1 VNISKVKTISG
12 VQSLIYTICEVDKV
26 EIYLDVLLLENLV
39 INYLI
44 LYVTAKFSHLKVS
57 TLRLFAGSIVG
68 ALYVA
73 FIILQPGIMIY
84 YTTLA
89 KILLSIFIIAVT
101 FSPRKVLPFIKTLV
115 MFYISTFIFAGAAL
129 AFLSFNQQGGF
140 VRNGIVYVFG
150 QSKWSLLVFSLATV
164 GLIIKIFMEVIQSK
178 ITKERLLIPVKIVFD
193 NRMIDLSALID
204 TGNSLKDPLTNIPVM
219 IVEFKALQELLP
231 IEIKSIFENSQ
242 EEDLNFITE
251 AISTSKWFSRFRLI
265 PFSSLGKE
273 NGMLI
278 GFKPD
283 FIEIGEEG
291 EKRDIKNVIV
301 GIYNRSLSR
310 NEKYKA
316 LLGPELV
323 A

>member
-1 VNISKVKTISG
+1 M
-12 VQSLIYTICEVDKV
+12 
-26 EIYLDVLLLENLV
+26 EIYLDILLLENLV

-44 LYVTAKFSHLKVS
+44 LYVTAKFSKLRVS
-57 TLRLFAGSIVG
+57 TLRLFAGAIVG
-68 ALYVA
+68 ALYVI
-73 FIILQPGIMIY
+73 FIILMPGLKVF
-84 YTTLA
+84 YTMFA
-89 KILLSIFIIAVT
+89 KILLSFFIVAIT
-101 FSPRKVLPFIKTLV
+101 FSPKKVLPFLKTIV
-115 MFYISTFIFAGAAL
+115 IFYISTFIFAGAAL
-129 AFLSFNQQGGF
+129 AFLFFNQQGGF

-150 QSKWSLLVFSLATV
+150 QSQWSLIFFSVITV
-164 GLIIKIFMEVIQSK
+164 GIIIKIFMEVIQSR
-178 ITKERLLIPVKIVFD
+178 ITKEKLILPVKIAFD
-193 NRMIDLSALID
+193 NRIIDLAALID

-219 IVEFKALQELLP
+219 VVEFKALQELLP
-231 IEIKSIFENSQ
+231 IEIRNIFENSK
-242 EEDLNFITE
+242 EDDLNSVTTI
-251 AISTSKWFSRFRLI
+251 ISTSKWFSRFRLI

-283 FIEIGEEG
+283 FIEVGVDE

-301 GIYNRSLSR
+301 GIYNRSLSV

>member
-1 VNISKVKTISG
+1 M
-12 VQSLIYTICEVDKV
+12 
-26 EIYLDVLLLENLV
+26 EIYLDVLILENLV

-44 LYVTAKFSHLKVS
+44 LYVTAKFSRYRTS
-57 TLRLFAGSIVG
+57 TLRLFSGAIIG
-68 ALYVA
+68 ALYVGV
-73 FIILQPGIMIY
+73 IIVEPDIKVF

-89 KILLSIFIIAVT
+89 KILLSFFIIAVT
-101 FSPRKVLPFIKTLV
+101 FSPRKVMTFIKTLV
-115 MFYISTFIFAGAAL
+115 IFYISTFIFAGAAL
-129 AFLSFNQQGGF
+129 AFLFFNEQGGF
-140 VRNGIVYVFG
+140 VKNGIVYVFG
-150 QSKWSLLVFSLATV
+150 QSKWSLMFFSLVTV
-164 GLIIKIFMEVIQSK
+164 GIIIKIFMEVIQSK
-178 ITKERLLIPVKIVFD
+178 FTRENLLIPVKIAFD
-193 NRMIDLSALID
+193 NRKIGFPALVD

-219 IVEFKALQELLP
+219 VVEFKALEELLP
-231 IEIKSIFENSQ
+231 IEIKDIFKNSK
-242 EEDLNFITE
+242 EDDLSCVTTT
-251 AISTSKWFSRFRLI
+251 ISTSKWFSRFRLI

-283 FIEIGEEG
+283 FIEIGEE
-291 EKRDIKNVIV
+291 EDKRDVKNVIV

>member
-1 VNISKVKTISG
+1 M
-12 VQSLIYTICEVDKV
+12 
-26 EIYLDVLLLENLV
+26 EIYLDVLILENLV

-44 LYVTAKFSHLKVS
+44 LYVTAKFSRYRTS
-57 TLRLFAGSIVG
+57 TLRLFSGAIIG
-68 ALYVA
+68 ALYVGV
-73 FIILQPGIMIY
+73 IIVEPDIKVF

-89 KILLSIFIIAVT
+89 KILLSFFIIAVT
-101 FSPRKVLPFIKTLV
+101 FSPRKVMTFIKTLV
-115 MFYISTFIFAGAAL
+115 IFYISTFIFAGAAL
-129 AFLSFNQQGGF
+129 AFLFFNEQGGF
-140 VRNGIVYVFG
+140 VKNGIVYVFG
-150 QSKWSLLVFSLATV
+150 QSKWSLMFFSLVTV
-164 GLIIKIFMEVIQSK
+164 GIIIKIFMEVIQ
-178 ITKERLLIPVKIVFD
+178 TKFTRENLLIPVKIAFD
-193 NRMIDLSALID
+193 NRKIGFPALVD

-219 IVEFKALQELLP
+219 VVEFKALEELLP
-231 IEIKSIFENSQ
+231 IEIKDIFKNSK
-242 EEDLNFITE
+242 EDDLSCVTTT
-251 AISTSKWFSRFRLI
+251 ISTSKWFSRFRLI

-283 FIEIGEEG
+283 FIEIGEE
-291 EKRDIKNVIV
+291 EDKRDVKNVIV

>member
-1 VNISKVKTISG
+1 M
-12 VQSLIYTICEVDKV
+12 
-26 EIYLDVLLLENLV
+26 EIYLDILVLENLV

-44 LYVTAKFSHLKVS
+44 LSVTAKFSRLRVS
-57 TLRLFAGSIVG
+57 TLRLFAGAIVG
-68 ALYVA
+68 ALYVV
-73 FIILQPGIMIY
+73 FIILQPGIKIY

-89 KILLSIFIIAVT
+89 KILLSIFIVAIT
-101 FSPRKVLPFIKTLV
+101 YSPRKVLSFIKTLV

-129 AFLSFNQQGGF
+129 AFLFFNQQGGF

-150 QSKWSLLVFSLATV
+150 QSKWSLMVFSFLTV
-164 GLIIKIFMEVIQSK
+164 GIILKIFWEVIQSK
-178 ITKERLLIPVKIVFD
+178 LTKDRIVIPVKISFD
-193 NRMIDLSALID
+193 NRVIDLSALLD
-204 TGNSLKDPLTNIPVM
+204 TGNSLKDPLTNIPV
-219 IVEFKALQELLP
+219 IVVEFNALQELLP
-231 IEIKSIFENSQ
+231 LEIKSIFEKSQ
-242 EEDLNFITE
+242 EEDLNYVS
-251 AISTSKWFSRFRLI
+251 AIISKSKWFSRFRLI
-265 PFSSLGKE
+265 PFCSLGKE

-283 FIEIGEEG
+283 FIEIGEEE

>member
-1 VNISKVKTISG
+1 M
-12 VQSLIYTICEVDKV
+12 
-26 EIYLDVLLLENLV
+26 EIYLDILVLENLV

-44 LYVTAKFSHLKVS
+44 LSVTAKFSRLRVS
-57 TLRLFAGSIVG
+57 TLRLFAGAIIG
-68 ALYVA
+68 ALYVV
-73 FIILQPGIMIY
+73 FIILQPGIKIY

-89 KILLSIFIIAVT
+89 KILLSIFIVAIT

-115 MFYISTFIFAGAAL
+115 MFYIATFIFAGAAL
-129 AFLSFNQQGGF
+129 AFLFFHQQGGF

-150 QSKWSLLVFSLATV
+150 QSKWSLMVFSFLTV
-164 GLIIKIFMEVIQSK
+164 GIILKIFWEVIQSK
-178 ITKERLLIPVKIVFD
+178 LTKERMVIPVKISFD
-193 NRMIDLSALID
+193 NRVIDLSALLD

-219 IVEFKALQELLP
+219 VVEFKALQELLP
-231 IEIKSIFENSQ
+231 LEIKSIFEKSQ
-242 EEDLNFITE
+242 EEDLNYVS
-251 AISTSKWFSRFRLI
+251 AIISKSKWFSRFRLI
-265 PFSSLGKE
+265 PFCSLGKE

-283 FIEIGEEG
+283 YIEIGEEE

>member
-1 VNISKVKTISG
+1 
-12 VQSLIYTICEVDKV
+12 V
-26 EIYLDVLLLENLV
+26 EIYLDILVLENLV

-44 LYVTAKFSHLKVS
+44 LSVTAKFSRLRVS
-57 TLRLFAGSIVG
+57 SLRLFAGSIVG
-68 ALYVA
+68 ALYVV
-73 FIILQPGIMIY
+73 FIILQPGIKIY
-84 YTTLA
+84 YTTFA
-89 KILLSIFIIAVT
+89 KVLLSIFIIAIT
-101 FSPRKVLPFIKTLV
+101 FSPRKVLAFIKTLV
-115 MFYISTFIFAGAAL
+115 IFYISTFIFAGAAL
-129 AFLSFNQQGGF
+129 AFLFFNQQGGF

-150 QSKWSLLVFSLATV
+150 QSKWSLMVFSFLTV
-164 GLIIKIFMEVIQSK
+164 GIIIKIFWEVIQSR
-178 ITKERLLIPVKIVFD
+178 ITKDKLLISVKISFD
-193 NRMIDLSALID
+193 NRVIDLSALID

-219 IVEFKALQELLP
+219 VVEFKALQELLP
-231 IEIKSIFENSQ
+231 VEIKSIFENSQ
-242 EEDLNFITE
+242 EDDLNSVT
-251 AISTSKWFSRFRLI
+251 AIISNSKWFSRFRLI

-283 FIEIGEEG
+283 FIEIGEGQER
-291 EKRDIKNVIV
+291 RDIKNVIV

>member
-1 VNISKVKTISG
+1 
-12 VQSLIYTICEVDKV
+12 V
-26 EIYLDVLLLENLV
+26 EIYLDILILENLV

-44 LYVTAKFSHLKVS
+44 LYVTAKFSKLKTS
-57 TLRLFAGSIVG
+57 TLRLFVGAIVG

-73 FIILQPGIMIY
+73 VIILEPGMKVF
-84 YTTLA
+84 YTTLS
-89 KILLSIFIIAVT
+89 KILLSLFIIAIT
-101 FSPRKVLPFIKTLV
+101 FSPRKVMSFIKTLV
-115 MFYISTFIFAGAAL
+115 IFYISTFIFAGAAL
-129 AFLSFNQQGGF
+129 AFLFFNEQGGF

-150 QSKWSLLVFSLATV
+150 QSKWSLMLFSMLTV
-164 GLIIKIFMEVIQSK
+164 GIIIKIFMEVIQSRF
-178 ITKERLLIPVKIVFD
+178 TKEGLLIPVKISFD
-193 NRMIDLSALID
+193 NRKIGFPALVD

-219 IVEFKALQELLP
+219 VVEFKALEELLP
-231 IEIKSIFENSQ
+231 IEIKDIFENSK
-242 EEDLNFITE
+242 EEDLNCVTST
-251 AISTSKWFSRFRLI
+251 ISTSKWFSRFRLI

-283 FIEIGEEG
+283 YIEIGEEE
-291 EKRDIKNVIV
+291 EKRDVKNVIV

>member
-1 VNISKVKTISG
+1 
-12 VQSLIYTICEVDKV
+12 V

-44 LYVTAKFSHLKVS
+44 LYVTAKFSRLKVS
-57 TLRLFAGSIVG
+57 TLRLFLGAIVG
-68 ALYVA
+68 ALYVVV
-73 FIILQPGIMIY
+73 IILQPGIKVY
-84 YTTLA
+84 YTTVA
-89 KILLSIFIIAVT
+89 KILLSIFIVAIT
-101 FSPRKVLPFIKTLV
+101 FSPTKVLPFIKTLV
-115 MFYISTFIFAGAAL
+115 NFYISTFIFAGAAL
-129 AFLSFNQQGGF
+129 AFLFFNQQGGF

-150 QSKWSLLVFSLATV
+150 QSKWSLMLFSIVTV
-164 GLIIKIFMEVIQSK
+164 GLIIKIFIEVIQSR
-178 ITKERLLIPVKIVFD
+178 ISRERLIIPVKISFD
-193 NRMIDLSALID
+193 NRMIYLSALID
-204 TGNSLKDPLTNIPVM
+204 TGNSLKDPLTNTPVM

-231 IEIKSIFENSQ
+231 VEIKRIFENSQ
-242 EEDLNFITE
+242 EDDLNCVSAT
-251 AISTSKWFSRFRLI
+251 ISTSKWFSRFRLI

-291 EKRDIKNVIV
+291 EKRDVKNVIV

-316 LLGPELV
+316 LLGLELV
-323 A
+323 S

>member
-1 VNISKVKTISG
+1 MFAKV
-12 VQSLIYTICEVDKV
+12 
-26 EIYLDVLLLENLV
+26 
-39 INYLI
+39 
-44 LYVTAKFSHLKVS
+44 
-57 TLRLFAGSIVG
+57 
-68 ALYVA
+68 
-73 FIILQPGIMIY
+73 
-84 YTTLA
+84 
-89 KILLSIFIIAVT
+89 LLSIFIIAVT

-115 MFYISTFIFAGAAL
+115 IFYISTFIFAGATL
-129 AFLSFNQQGGF
+129 AFLFFNQQGGF

-150 QSKWSLLVFSLATV
+150 QSRWSLMVFSFLTV
-164 GLIIKIFMEVIQSK
+164 GIIIKIFWEVIQSR
-178 ITKERLLIPVKIVFD
+178 ITKERLLISVKISFD
-193 NRMIDLSALID
+193 NRLIGLSALID

-219 IVEFKALQELLP
+219 VVEFKALQELLP

-242 EEDLNFITE
+242 EDDLNCVS
-251 AISTSKWFSRFRLI
+251 AIISKSKWFSRFRLI

-283 FIEIGEEG
+283 FIEIGEG
-291 EKRDIKNVIV
+291 EERRDIQNVIV

>member
-1 VNISKVKTISG
+1 MEM
-12 VQSLIYTICEVDKV
+12 YVD
-26 EIYLDVLLLENLV
+26 ILFLENLV
-39 INYLI
+39 MNYLI
-44 LYVTAKFSHLKVS
+44 LYVTAKFSRLRVS
-57 TLRLFAGSIVG
+57 TLRLFGGAIVG
-68 ALYVA
+68 ALYVV
-73 FIILQPGIMIY
+73 FIVAQPGMKLY
-84 YTTLA
+84 YTVFA
-89 KILLSIFIIAVT
+89 KVLLSVFIIAIT
-101 FSPRKVLPFIKTLV
+101 FSPRKVLAFIKTLV
-115 MFYISTFIFAGAAL
+115 IFYVSTFIFAGAAL
-129 AFLSFNQQGGF
+129 AFLFFNQEGGF

-150 QSKWSLLVFSLATV
+150 QSDWSMIFFSIITV
-164 GLIIKIFMEVIQSK
+164 GIIIKIFWEVIQSR
-178 ITKERLLIPVKIVFD
+178 ISKEKLLIPVKIAFD

-219 IVEFKALQELLP
+219 VVEFNALQELLP
-231 IEIKSIFENSQ
+231 TEIKSIFENSK
-242 EEDLNFITE
+242 EDDLNCVTSI
-251 AISTSKWFSRFRLI
+251 ISTSKWFSRFRLI

-283 FIEIGEEG
+283 YIEIGEEE
-291 EKRDIKNVIV
+291 EKKDIKNVIV